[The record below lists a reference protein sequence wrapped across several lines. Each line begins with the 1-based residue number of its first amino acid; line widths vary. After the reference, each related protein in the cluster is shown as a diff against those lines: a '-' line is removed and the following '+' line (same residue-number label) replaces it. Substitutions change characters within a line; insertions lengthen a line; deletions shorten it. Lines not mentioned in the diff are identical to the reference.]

1 MTLISG
7 MHFPTNREEPVNRL
21 FTVCGD
27 CSAVMDVHAAVLAAL
42 RNRIRV
48 L

>member
-1 MTLISG
+1 MDQP
-7 MHFPTNREEPVNRL
+7 ML
-21 FTVCGD
+21 FTVRGE
-27 CSAVMDVHAAVLAAL
+27 CSAVGDVHAAVLAAL

>member
-1 MTLISG
+1 MSQETAQV
-7 MHFPTNREEPVNRL
+7 PRL
-21 FTVCGD
+21 FTVRGES
-27 CSAVMDVHAAVLAAL
+27 SAVMDVHAAVLAAL